1 MAQVRGFACDCSYPD
16 SCDSQSAPLPVTR
29 LAEKLKL
36 DSPLSVPK
44 GLHPKDALSRNP
56 THKDVNDSIYT
67 QLTRNSSKNTAGPVD
82 LESRHVV
89 DVYDAIASHFSAT
102 RY

>member
-1 MAQVRGFACDCSYPD
+1 MAQVRGFACVCSYPD

-29 LAEKLKL
+29 LAEKLIKL
-36 DSPLSVPK
+36 DTPLSVPN
-44 GLHPKDALSRNP
+44 DASSRNS
-56 THKDVNDSIYT
+56 TQKEVKDSIYT
-67 QLTRNSSKNTAGPVD
+67 QLTINSAKNAAGPVD